1 MTKGHG
7 ILREDGKVEV
17 VSKVITGVR
26 EPRDEERVDAIDD
39 HRVRRRIRG
48 KRAAQKRDEE
58 RRRLEVL
65 RQVIHEEKLAVEK
78 DEGEVLGVTAVKVRE
93 LQKEEEKLIE
103 ELPGAEERQVL
114 QTRMV
119 GQAEVMKNREE
130 WLPAIKAEM
139 QSLLE
144 EKKAVR
150 IVSQGEAK
158 AMMEDPKIKV
168 EVMPGKM
175 VTTINAPA
183 GKKTCRL
190 VICGNYAEGWK
201 GPGGV
206 ALRRWLRCHVDSDGY
221 KICRRERV
229 GWHGLG
235 HQDRFPQRPPAVG
248 DEGGS
253 GHQGGLDEAR
263 WRGPTARF
271 AEGYDNARMPSS
283 RVTTRQTAMIWQ
295 KSFMRRRTV

>member
-17 VSKVITGVR
+17 VSKVITWVR

-39 HRVRRRIRG
+39 HRVSRRIRG
-48 KRAAQKRDEE
+48 KKAAQKRDEE

-65 RQVIHEEKLAVEK
+65 RQVIHEEQLAVEK

-93 LQKEEEKLIE
+93 LEREGEKLIE

-114 QTRMV
+114 ETRMV

-144 EKKAVR
+144 EESGEDR
-150 IVSQGEAK
+150 EPRRSQGHDGGSQDQGGGDAWKDGDHHQGASREEEMSVGDMWK
-158 AMMEDPKIKV
+158 L
-168 EVMPGKM
+168 
-175 VTTINAPA
+175 
-183 GKKTCRL
+183 CRRW
-190 VICGNYAEGWK
+190 WK

-206 ALRRWLRCHVDSDGY
+206 ALCRWLRRQVDSDGY
-221 KICRRERV
+221 KYAAER
-229 GWHGLG
+229 GWAGMVL
-235 HQDRFPQRPPAVG
+235 DIKTAVLNAPQSVMKEGQGSKVVLMRPPAILA
-248 DEGGS
+248 
-253 GHQGGLDEAR
+253 QPAR
-263 WRGPTARF
+263 
-271 AEGYDNARMPSS
+271 
-283 RVTTRQTAMIWQ
+283 
-295 KSFMRRRTV
+295 